1 MSGDYQQR
9 ELKDLYRPKDIMFT
23 AIGIVC
29 SFAAAVW
36 FARFFTGWAGI

>member
-9 ELKDLYRPKDIMFT
+9 DLKDLYRAKDIMFT

-29 SFAAAVW
+29 TFALAIW